1 MLALRLQIAQIE
13 SLDQRLFVN
22 SPTIAIDDG
31 RLDRAD
37 LVYCRVLALYLVSR
51 DVSFTTAQS

>member
-1 MLALRLQIAQIE
+1 MLALQLQIAQIE

-31 RLDRAD
+31 RFDRTD
-37 LVYCRVLALYLVSR
+37 LVDCRVLALYLVSR
-51 DVSFTTAQS
+51 NVGFTATES